1 MNPNGTLT
9 LITEV
14 KITDGDASHSVA
26 VCGSEPSVV
35 NITIDEGINSVCW
48 EVSIKALEQ
57 TLSDAKRMAAQYD

>member
-9 LITEV
+9 VITEV

-26 VCGSEPSVV
+26 VCGSDPSVV
-35 NITIDEGINSVCW
+35 IITIDEGVNSACW

>member
-9 LITEV
+9 VITEV

-26 VCGSEPSVV
+26 VCGSEPGVV
-35 NITIDEGINSVCW
+35 IISIDEGVNSVHW
-48 EVSIKALEQ
+48 EVNIKALEQ